1 MAPHVLVDRRHQR
14 LWRERVSG
22 NQVLQPLFSSLKRRV
37 EFSEYMREGS
47 ACSRRAVLRLRMDQV
62 PTAVTM
68 LRRARPRI
76 PRAQRLCPNCS
87 LGEQEDTEHLLM
99 RCPLYSAERVRMF
112 AAVRE
117 TMSSEVLGWA
127 GAPGSFPKRWV
138 ALVLDGELDGVP
150 YAEAFGR
157 ERRVVQCFC
166 AFRTHR
172 RAYLEVLRRRASL
185 RAAVREHLVSIV
197 TRRSKQSGY
206 LKV

>member
-1 MAPHVLVDRRHQR
+1 
-14 LWRERVSG
+14 
-22 NQVLQPLFSSLKRRV
+22 
-37 EFSEYMREGS
+37 
-47 ACSRRAVLRLRMDQV
+47 
-62 PTAVTM
+62 
-68 LRRARPRI
+68 
-76 PRAQRLCPNCS
+76 
-87 LGEQEDTEHLLM
+87 M

-150 YAEAFGR
+150 YAEVFGR
-157 ERRVVQCFC
+157 ERRAVQRFR

-172 RAYLEVLRRRASL
+172 WAYLEALRRRASL
-185 RAAVREHLVSIV
+185 RAAVREPLVSIV